1 MGMCPYLNEI
11 SVVREMGHHRSHI
24 GAWICGVRVGK
35 REVPQRMTGIV
46 LSRGTRRGNGWRAE
60 QAGTADSWVH
70 QHSPPPPPVPH
81 LHLCPCQ
88 GSQRPAHFLLA
99 QPGWHREGE
108 PDTFGTPLTK
118 IGFCPW
124 KPFHTHPLPLFSQK
138 FFALDLFGDPREVR
152 TSSFLV
158 TGCKS

>member
-70 QHSPPPPPVPH
+70 QHSPPPPPSHTYTCAPARGASVLPTSSW
-81 LHLCPCQ
+81 PSQ
-88 GSQRPAHFLLA
+88 GGTGRENLTPLAHRSQRSAFVPGSLFTHTLCLCFHRNFSLLICL
-99 QPGWHREGE
+99 E
-108 PDTFGTPLTK
+108 TPE
-118 IGFCPW
+118 
-124 KPFHTHPLPLFSQK
+124 
-138 FFALDLFGDPREVR
+138 R
-152 TSSFLV
+152 
-158 TGCKS
+158 

>member
-70 QHSPPPPPVPH
+70 QHSPPPPRPTPTPVP
-81 LHLCPCQ
+81 LP
-88 GSQRPAHFLLA
+88 
-99 QPGWHREGE
+99 GE
-108 PDTFGTPLTK
+108 PAS
-118 IGFCPW
+118 C
-124 KPFHTHPLPLFSQK
+124 PLPLGP
-138 FFALDLFGDPREVR
+138 ARVAPGGR
-152 TSSFLV
+152 T
-158 TGCKS
+158 